1 MPIKA
6 KKTLTS
12 RGVRMMMDAALARA
26 ADFGITVTVAI
37 VDDGGHLL
45 MLERMV
51 GGRFHTVHSAT
62 TKAVTAASNKRPTTT
77 KGAQGQELDVLHA
90 LGLALAAGPKNW
102 TAMEGGYPVMVEN
115 ECIGGI
121 GVSGGDWKQDATI
134 RIEVGVGGVHLRM
147 PRTVGVRVETAKN
160 FLSGIHLDG
169 FIQSGSDY
177 YSENYDNAPI
187 KVFMKVTTGIGGFKL
202 SWI

>member
-1 MPIKA
+1 
-6 KKTLTS
+6 
-12 RGVRMMMDAALARA
+12 MMMDAALARA
-26 ADFGITVTVAI
+26 AEFGITVTVAI

-121 GVSGGDWKQDATI
+121 GVSGGDWRQDQEIAQAALNA
-134 RIEVGVGGVHLRM
+134 VG
-147 PRTVGVRVETAKN
+147 AS
-160 FLSGIHLDG
+160 LS
-169 FIQSGSDY
+169 
-177 YSENYDNAPI
+177 
-187 KVFMKVTTGIGGFKL
+187 
-202 SWI
+202 